1 MIIGY
6 CRVSSHDQ
14 DLTRQIE
21 SLKAYGCEKIYA
33 DKATGKNFN
42 RPKYNAM
49 KEDGLRSGDT
59 LVVHEFDRLGRNK
72 DLTLKELQYFKDNN
86 IRLIALNLPT
96 TQIDTKDNDMLK
108 TINNIVIELYTMM
121 AQQEIETRAKRQREG
136 IDNMSLNK
144 DGKKVSRKTGKLYG
158 RQTIEYPK
166 NWESVIQLVD
176 NKQLSN
182 LEAMTMLGLKKTT
195 YYKLLKEY
203 KSNIFKSMLEE

>member
-1 MIIGY
+1 MLIGY
-6 CRVSSHDQ
+6 CRVSTRDQ

-21 SLKAYGCEKIYA
+21 SLKEYGCEKIYS

-42 RPKYNAM
+42 RPEYTMLKDA
-49 KEDGLRSGDT
+49 LRKGDT

-72 DLTLKELQYFKDNN
+72 KLTLKELQYFKDNG
-86 IRLIALNLPT
+86 IRLVALNLPT
-96 TQIDTKDNDMLK
+96 TQMDTKDNLMLE

-121 AQQEIETRAKRQREG
+121 AQQEIETREKRQREG
-136 IDNMSLNK
+136 IDIALANGVK
-144 DGKKVSRKTGKLYG
+144 FGRKEV
-158 RQTIEYPK
+158 EYPK

>member
-6 CRVSSHDQ
+6 CRVSTKDQ

-21 SLKAYGCEKIYA
+21 SLKVYGCDKIYQ

-42 RPKYNAM
+42 RPEYNKLKQA
-49 KEDGLRSGDT
+49 LRSGDT

-72 DLTLKELQYFKDNN
+72 KLTLKELQYFKDNN
-86 IRLIALNLPT
+86 IRLVALNLPT
-96 TQIDTKDNDMLK
+96 TQMNTDNNLMLE

-121 AQQEIETRAKRQREG
+121 AQQEIETREKRQQEG
-136 IDNMSLNK
+136 I
-144 DGKKVSRKTGKLYG
+144 KVALENGVKFG
-158 RQTIEYPK
+158 RSAIEYPK

-182 LEAMTMLGLKKTT
+182 IAAMQMLGLKKTT
-195 YYKLLKEY
+195 YYKLIKEY
-203 KSNIFKSMLEE
+203 KNK

>member
-1 MIIGY
+1 MLIGY
-6 CRVSSHDQ
+6 CRVSTRDQ

-21 SLKAYGCEKIYA
+21 SLKEYGCEKIYA

-42 RPKYNAM
+42 RPEYTKL
-49 KEDGLRSGDT
+49 KEMLRAGDT

-72 DLTLKELQYFKDNN
+72 KLTLKELQYFKDNN

-96 TQIDTKDNDMLK
+96 TQMDTKDNVMLE

-121 AQQEIETRAKRQREG
+121 AQQEIETREKRQREG
-136 IDNMSLNK
+136 IDIALANGVK
-144 DGKKVSRKTGKLYG
+144 FGRKEV
-158 RQTIEYPK
+158 EYPK

>member
-6 CRVSSHDQ
+6 CRVSTRDQ

-21 SLKAYGCEKIYA
+21 SLKEYGCEKIYS

-42 RPKYNAM
+42 RPEYTKLKDA
-49 KEDGLRSGDT
+49 LRKGDT

-72 DLTLKELQYFKDNN
+72 KLTLKELQYFKDNG
-86 IRLIALNLPT
+86 IRLVALNLPT
-96 TQIDTKDNDMLK
+96 TMMNTTDNLMLE

-121 AQQEIETRAKRQREG
+121 AQQEIETREKRQREG
-136 IDNMSLNK
+136 IDAMPLNEN
-144 DGKKVSRKTGKLYG
+144 GKRISSKTGNPFG
-158 RQTIEYPK
+158 RKEIEYPK

-176 NKQLSN
+176 SKQLSN
-182 LEAMTMLGLKKTT
+182 IDAMQMLGLKKTT

-203 KSNIFKSMLEE
+203 RNN